1 MSDKDYEIAY
11 FSAEIGISSSLP
23 TYSGGLGVLAG
34 DHIKAAGDIGI
45 NLCAITLLYREGYFR
60 QRVDEEGVQSE
71 TYPKFDP
78 HPLLK
83 KIKNK
88 FTLRL
93 RDRNV
98 WIQVYQFD
106 YKGQGGSI
114 IPIYFL
120 DTDIEENFDD
130 DRIITHRL
138 YSGDKNHRILQEAI
152 LGFGGMKLL
161 EDLNQ
166 NKIKKYHMNEGHC
179 SFLVLSL
186 YEKFGGDIE
195 KIKSLCHFT
204 THTPVPAGHD
214 HFSEKR
220 VKKLLYGLIPDNL
233 KLPSLVQNGRLHM
246 TELGLYFSNSA
257 NGVSKLHGNV
267 ARSQFPWTDI
277 GHITNGVHHS
287 YWMASPLKR
296 MFNKYIP
303 GWTKNPELLFK
314 VDDIPDEVIW
324 EAHIERKMY
333 LLGYANSQ
341 VTKALDANTLTI
353 GFARRAATYKRAQLI
368 FNDMSR
374 LESIGR
380 NKIQIIFSGKAHPN
394 DSEGKELIRQ
404 IVKKSQAMFGKVK
417 IIFLENYNMWLGRM
431 ITSGVDVWLNTPLRP
446 NEASGTSGMKAALNG
461 IPNLSVLDGWWEE
474 GCKDGINGWAVGNT
488 EKNSLIGFLFGLAS
502 SIGFSIFSVS
512 LRWRKETP
520 KFTTVAIAGLFCF
533 VFATIMILI
542 TKQTF
547 FSSSYNSSMFSLHG
561 TLVCLGLILYSIG
574 SKAIPAAELTLL
586 SLTEVIGGIFWV
598 WLPLFGIN
606 EVPTTSTIVG
616 GFFLFVS
623 LVYYSLIMRWNKR
636 YIALN

>member
-1 MSDKDYEIAY
+1 MSNKDYEIAY

-34 DHIKAAGDIGI
+34 DHIKAAGDIGV

-60 QRVDEEGVQSE
+60 QRVDEEGLQSE

-78 HPLLK
+78 NPLLK

-93 RDRNV
+93 RERNV
-98 WIQVYQFD
+98 WIQVFQFD
-106 YKGQGGSI
+106 YKGQGGST

-120 DTDIEENFDD
+120 DTDIKENFDD
-130 DRIITHRL
+130 DRVITHRL
-138 YSGDKNHRILQEAI
+138 YSGNKNHRILQEAI

-179 SFLVLSL
+179 SFLVLKL
-186 YEKFGGDIE
+186 YEKFKGDIE

-257 NGVSKLHGNV
+257 NGVSKLHGKV
-267 ARSQFPWTDI
+267 ARDQFPWTDI

-303 GWTKNPELLFK
+303 GWTKNPKLLLK
-314 VDDIPDEVIW
+314 VDDIPDEVLW

-353 GFARRAATYKRAQLI
+353 GFARRSATYKRAQLI
-368 FNDMSR
+368 FNDMGL
-374 LESIGR
+374 LESIGK

-446 NEASGTSGMKAALNG
+446 NEASGTSGMKATLNG

-474 GCKDGINGWAVGNT
+474 GCKDGINGWAVGNP
-488 EKNSLIGFLFGLAS
+488 ENPNDKKDAD
-502 SIGFSIFSVS
+502 
-512 LRWRKETP
+512 
-520 KFTTVAIAGLFCF
+520 
-533 VFATIMILI
+533 
-542 TKQTF
+542 
-547 FSSSYNSSMFSLHG
+547 H
-561 TLVCLGLILYSIG
+561 LYSILENDVIPTFYEDRKKWIKMMKESIKTG
-574 SKAIPAAELTLL
+574 IDFTAHRMIKEYESK
-586 SLTEVIGGIFWV
+586 
-598 WLPLFGIN
+598 
-606 EVPTTSTIVG
+606 
-616 GFFLFVS
+616 
-623 LVYYSLIMRWNKR
+623 YYKLGE
-636 YIALN
+636 